1 MDRKKISMAEI
12 DYNEKIDGN
21 HSKLFKKWIVLLL

>member
-1 MDRKKISMAEI
+1 MGRDIDRKKISMSEI

-21 HSKLFKKWIVLLL
+21 LIDSKKNG

>member
-1 MDRKKISMAEI
+1 MGRDTDRKKISMSQI

-21 HSKLFKKWIVLLL
+21 LINDKKNG

>member
-1 MDRKKISMAEI
+1 MGRDMDRKKISMVEI

-21 HSKLFKKWIVLLL
+21 KLDTKNNG